1 MSTEA
6 GATRRRGK
14 EGFPAN
20 GSNEDLL
27 DGMKVQ
33 CSMAKSRD
41 CNVLLA
47 SGLLLHLHQ
56 FSFLHILIQALY

>member
-6 GATRRRGK
+6 GATRRRAK
-14 EGFPAN
+14 EGFPVN
-20 GSNEDLL
+20 GSGEDFL

-41 CNVLLA
+41 CNVL
-47 SGLLLHLHQ
+47 
-56 FSFLHILIQALY
+56 F

>member
-14 EGFPAN
+14 EGFATN
-20 GSNEDLL
+20 GSSEDLL

-47 SGLLLHLHQ
+47 
-56 FSFLHILIQALY
+56 